1 MSDTV
6 RFGVVGCGGMGR
18 THAGNARELGHHVV
32 AGADVVDG
40 VRETFTEDF
49 HAAGYAN
56 HEEMYDEE
64 DLDAVVI
71 TTPNK
76 FHEPAAVDALERD
89 IAVLCEKPLA
99 HTLESAE
106 RIVAA
111 AEESDALLM
120 VGFHNR
126 FTTPAEVFTTRRDAG
141 EFGDVTHIEANYLR
155 RRGIP
160 GLGSWFTNHELSG
173 GGALID
179 IGVHAI
185 DLALYLADFPEVVE
199 VTGVTR
205 SEFGTREE
213 YADPDGW
220 AGNWDTSEGGFDV
233 DDSVSAFIRCADD
246 TTISLEVSWA
256 ANREP
261 THEFH
266 VRGSEAGAQFELGEE
281 ELTLLSC
288 TTEGTDQYVDTELDG
303 ELEPSG
309 HKAEDEL
316 FLDAVASGEDPG
328 INTPEQGLQ
337 IQQVIDAIYRSSEE
351 GGAVVLD

>member
-1 MSDTV
+1 MSETV
-6 RFGVVGCGGMGR
+6 RVGIVGCGGMGR
-18 THAGNARELGHHVV
+18 THAHNAREHGHHVV
-32 AGADVVDG
+32 AGADVVED
-40 VRETFTEDF
+40 VRNAFTDQF
-49 HAAGYAN
+49 DAAGYAN
-56 HEEMYDEE
+56 HERMYDAE
-64 DLDAVVI
+64 DPDAVII

-99 HTLESAE
+99 HNLDSAA
-106 RIVAA
+106 RIVEA
-111 AEESDALLM
+111 AEASDAFFM

-126 FTTPAEVFTTRRDAG
+126 FTTPADVFTTRRDAG
-141 EFGDVTHIEANYLR
+141 EFGDVDHVEANYLR

-160 GLGSWFTNHELSG
+160 GLGSWFTNRELSG

-179 IGVHAI
+179 LGVHAI
-185 DLALYLADFPEVVE
+185 DLALYLADYPEVVE
-199 VTGVTR
+199 VSGVTR
-205 SEFGTREE
+205 AEFGTRDE

-266 VRGSEAGAQFELGEE
+266 VWGTDAGAQFELGEE
-281 ELTLLSC
+281 DLTLLSC
-288 TTEGTDQYVDTELDG
+288 TTEGTDQYVDTTLDG
-303 ELEPSG
+303 EIEPSG
-309 HKAEDEL
+309 HAAEDEL
-316 FLDAVASGEDPG
+316 FLDAVAAGEDPE

-337 IQQVIDAIYRSSEE
+337 VQRVIDAIYRSSEE
-351 GGAVVLD
+351 GGAVRLD